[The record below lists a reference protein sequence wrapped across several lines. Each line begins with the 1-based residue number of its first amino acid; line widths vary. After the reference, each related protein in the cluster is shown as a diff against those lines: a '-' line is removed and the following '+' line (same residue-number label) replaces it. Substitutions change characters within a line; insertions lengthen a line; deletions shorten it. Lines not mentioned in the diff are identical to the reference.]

1 MTATAE
7 KYNVVSIHNAANKD
21 HPNTTR
27 LSLSEFLM
35 RSPVHIEKRQGA
47 KTLPCLTP
55 QVTSNL
61 KYIIAQN
68 SVFSAAAAADR
79 PWRDAC

>member
-27 LSLSEFLM
+27 LSLFEFLM

-55 QVTSNL
+55 HTSNL